1 MLRAFFFLSSNL
13 SSSRGEDIYTMTSWA
28 ALTTPALVSGVRAGQ
43 GGGGIPGPA
52 SHMSH
57 HPPNQPN
64 VRLVSVQL
72 LVLAAAFVAGAAAGR
87 PTTVV
92 PGSSEWR
99 ARELEKV
106 PLPALLNAPYTPYD
120 AANHIN
126 VSQVPALAAQ
136 AAKMGASLIWV
147 PGGMSEVCLPATGRG
162 RGWTLGVGI
171 AAKQTE
177 SAALCC
183 LGTPGQLLPVFCHD
197 GGGAQGT
204 GRGVG
209 GAWTRARSLHCG
221 ARRYDCGRRC
231 RGGRWGTHLTFFFS
245 IAIPISFTH
254 PGLGWL
260 QELATHAHSIGADAI
275 GSVPPYYEQP
285 PSIGQVCGR
294 AEGVLD
300 QMS

>member
-1 MLRAFFFLSSNL
+1 MLCAFFFLSSYL
-13 SSSRGEDIYTMTSWA
+13 SSSRVEDIYTMTSWA
-28 ALTTPALVSGVRAGQ
+28 ALTTPSLVGGVRAGQ
-43 GGGGIPGPA
+43 GGGRIPGPA

-147 PGGMSEVCLPATGRG
+147 PGGMSEVCLPETGRG
-162 RGWTLGVGI
+162 RGWTLGVGSEPNKLKALPC
-171 AAKQTE
+171 AAW
-177 SAALCC
+177 
-183 LGTPGQLLPVFCHD
+183 GLLPVFCHD

-231 RGGRWGTHLTFFFS
+231 RGGRWGTHLT
-245 IAIPISFTH
+245 
-254 PGLGWL
+254 
-260 QELATHAHSIGADAI
+260 
-275 GSVPPYYEQP
+275 Y
-285 PSIGQVCGR
+285 
-294 AEGVLD
+294 
-300 QMS
+300 